1 MKNFTLL
8 FSAILLTAFSWQANA
23 QILNQAAAWP
33 NVAWTLGG
41 TFDAASLLSDPTT
54 SSNFSYDDDAAGGG
68 STDILEAA
76 SPVIDLTA
84 AAGGGET
91 WINVEYDYD

>member
-1 MKNFTLL
+1 MKNFT
-8 FSAILLTAFSWQANA
+8 FLLTALLATTLCWQANA

-76 SPVIDLTA
+76 SPIIDLRLLL
-84 AAGGGET
+84 
-91 WINVEYDYD
+91 VEEKHGLM